1 MNKLPIVD
9 ITKFTFQDFPEHTAC
24 IVWFA
29 GCNFRCPYCHNP
41 EFITGNLQK
50 IDEQKILDFLKS
62 RIGLL
67 DGVVLSGG
75 ECCLFD
81 DVYDFIKK
89 IKEMGFLVKIDTN
102 GTNTKL
108 IKKLVNDKMIDFVA
122 LDYKAPKEKF
132 KSIAGIDGF
141 DKFDETLKFLIQSNI
156 DMEIRTTVHTKLLN
170 EDDVNNI
177 ILDLENKGYNKTYH
191 IQNFRNDNKSTLSN
205 IGDQDRILNKELIK
219 SSKIKVFF
227 RNFF

>member
-1 MNKLPIVD
+1 MSKLPIVD

>member
-81 DVYDFIKK
+81 DVYDFVKK

>member
-24 IVWFA
+24 IIWFA

-102 GTNTKL
+102 GTNAKL
-108 IKKLVNDKMIDFVA
+108 IKKLVNNKMIDFVA

-156 DMEIRTTVHTKLLN
+156 DVEIRTTVHTKLLN

-191 IQNFRNDNKSTLSN
+191 IQNFRNDNKSTLGN

>member
-50 IDEQKILDFLKS
+50 IDEQKILDFLKL

-170 EDDVNNI
+170 EYDVNNI

-191 IQNFRNDNKSTLSN
+191 IQNFRNDNKSTLKN

>member
-81 DVYDFIKK
+81 DVYDFVKK
-89 IKEMGFLVKIDTN
+89 TKEMGFLVKIDTN

>member
-1 MNKLPIVD
+1 MNKLPIAD

-81 DVYDFIKK
+81 DVYDFVKK

>member
-24 IVWFA
+24 IIWFA

-81 DVYDFIKK
+81 DVYDFVKK

-132 KSIAGIDGF
+132 KSIAGIDVF

>member
-141 DKFDETLKFLIQSNI
+141 DKFDETLKILIQSNI

-191 IQNFRNDNKSTLSN
+191 IQNFRNDNKSTLEN

>member
-24 IVWFA
+24 IIWFA

-102 GTNTKL
+102 GTNAKL

-141 DKFDETLKFLIQSNI
+141 DKFDEALKFLIQSNI

-191 IQNFRNDNKSTLSN
+191 IQNFRNDNKSTLGN

>member
-41 EFITGNLQK
+41 EFITSNLQK

-81 DVYDFIKK
+81 DVYDFVKK

-122 LDYKAPKEKF
+122 LDYKTPKEKF

>member
-81 DVYDFIKK
+81 DVYDFVKK

-122 LDYKAPKEKF
+122 LDYKAAKEKF
-132 KSIAGIDGF
+132 KSIAGIDGL

-219 SSKIKVFF
+219 SSKSKVFF

>member
-81 DVYDFIKK
+81 DVYDFVKK

-132 KSIAGIDGF
+132 KSIAGIDVF

>member
-9 ITKFTFQDFPEHTAC
+9 ITNFTFQDFPERTAC
-24 IVWFA
+24 IIWFA

-50 IDEQKILDFLKS
+50 IDEQKIFDFLKS

-132 KSIAGIDGF
+132 KNITAIDGF

-170 EDDVNNI
+170 EDDINNI
-177 ILDLENKGYNKTYH
+177 ILDLENKGYDKTYH
-191 IQNFRNDNKSTLSN
+191 IQNFRNDNKSTLGN
-205 IGDQDRILNKELIK
+205 IGDQERILNKDLIK

>member
-24 IVWFA
+24 IIWFA

-102 GTNTKL
+102 GTNAKL
-108 IKKLVNDKMIDFVA
+108 IKKLVNNKMIDFVA

-191 IQNFRNDNKSTLSN
+191 IQNFRNDNKSTLGN

>member
-9 ITKFTFQDFPEHTAC
+9 ITNFTFQDFPEHTAC
-24 IVWFA
+24 IIWFA

-41 EFITGNLQK
+41 EFIIGNLQK

-81 DVYDFIKK
+81 GVYDFIKK

-191 IQNFRNDNKSTLSN
+191 IQNFRNDNKSTLDN

>member
-81 DVYDFIKK
+81 DVYDFVKK

-141 DKFDETLKFLIQSNI
+141 DKFDETLKFLIQSKRI
-156 DMEIRTTVHTKLLN
+156 CRSFIPIIFYITLL
-170 EDDVNNI
+170 
-177 ILDLENKGYNKTYH
+177 
-191 IQNFRNDNKSTLSN
+191 
-205 IGDQDRILNKELIK
+205 
-219 SSKIKVFF
+219 
-227 RNFF
+227 

>member
-24 IVWFA
+24 IIWFA

-102 GTNTKL
+102 GTNAKL

-191 IQNFRNDNKSTLSN
+191 IQNFRNDNKSTLGN

>member
-50 IDEQKILDFLKS
+50 LDEQKILDFLKS

>member
-81 DVYDFIKK
+81 DVYDFVKK

-122 LDYKAPKEKF
+122 SDYKAPKEKF

>member
-170 EDDVNNI
+170 EDDINNI

>member
-50 IDEQKILDFLKS
+50 LDEQKILDFLKS

-132 KSIAGIDGF
+132 KSIAGIDGC

>member
-24 IVWFA
+24 IIWFA

-41 EFITGNLQK
+41 EFITGNLKK

-191 IQNFRNDNKSTLSN
+191 IQNFRNDNKSTLGN

>member
-24 IVWFA
+24 IIWFA

-102 GTNTKL
+102 GTNAKL

-170 EDDVNNI
+170 EDDINNI

-191 IQNFRNDNKSTLSN
+191 IQNFRNDNKSTLGN

>member
-29 GCNFRCPYCHNP
+29 GCNFRCPYCHNL

-81 DVYDFIKK
+81 DVYDFVKK

>member
-1 MNKLPIVD
+1 MNKLTIVD

-170 EDDVNNI
+170 EDDINNI